1 MELEQIVFIGGIV
14 SYFLMRNQL
23 RKVYSQEYVKSIKGT
38 FSIPILQIVLFTIF
52 LYQAGN
58 EAIKSAGKIDSLHNI
73 STYTPF
79 LGDLGKIADIANQ
92 SGLLPDI
99 ERSQET
105 LEFIKAAGTANQYI
119 GIGMLVVIALALAE
133 LYGVFRLGKFT
144 KKQMQ
149 LFYVGISA
157 TFVICAF
164 LLGVYME
171 KFISLLSSV
180 FSGVDKD
187 TPFSLIFP
195 IIALLLWGLC
205 YISYSKSLERL
216 FSFQHNNDTEPEPI
230 KQQEENKVQ
239 EQSSPQTA
247 ASSINPIEYSNT
259 PTEENNSEF
268 VTGDISSTNQQSE
281 VIKSQ
286 NETITSSD
294 IQESTL
300 QTNEN
305 VCNDS
310 IKASVKKESKSSYI
324 GFAIGGI
331 AIIIIAVFLVW
342 QCTKDEDAIPT
353 LQQEE
358 MNTVTGTTQQ
368 QSTQSTSDIYEQRSN
383 AIIQE
388 LTAKYGNKI
397 QVDHK
402 YPELSRYCT
411 FRLKG
416 EDDYGFP
423 YLLIYD
429 LDKEKLKQFN
439 TEDLPTNNVGE
450 VLLTS
455 YDVLINQENNT
466 LLISGNNGANSVGY
480 TEYILELNPS
490 NWQIKELCS
499 GKAITKNDD
508 GYIAH
513 RMIMTKFIDCTA
525 TSEFAFVDIHYDFQG
540 KLVMPISKGNTYQL
554 QGRINDKY
562 AVTMQLS
569 IQDDKIYGKYFYDK
583 TGSDNYLYLYGG
595 ISESGDVVLL
605 EFNNKGEQTSDF
617 MGRFTNDSFYGTFT
631 NYKQVEMPF
640 ELHMKGNHNAASQ
653 EVTLKKYYNSRFG
666 YNILYPSSFSN
677 IYESENGD
685 GCKLS
690 KDSHTYLIV
699 YGIHNALNET
709 IEDKYNEYK
718 SKSPVYCRL
727 KENWYV
733 ISAYTENGDIFYLKT
748 VLKDGVFITAEL
760 HYPNNEKEYYSK
772 LIPKI
777 FADFPN

>member
-23 RKVYSQEYVKSIKGT
+23 RKVYSQEYIKSISST

-79 LGDLGKIADIANQ
+79 LGNLGKIADIANQ

-133 LYGVFRLGKFT
+133 LYGVFRLRKFT

-157 TFVICAF
+157 TFVICSF
-164 LLGVYME
+164 LLGAYME

-216 FSFQHNNDTEPEPI
+216 FSFQHNNEPEPI
-230 KQQEENKVQ
+230 KQQNENKEQ
-239 EQSSPQTA
+239 KQSSQQTA

-259 PTEENNSEF
+259 PTEENNPEF
-268 VTGDISSTNQQSE
+268 VTRDISSTNQQSE

-286 NETITSSD
+286 DETITSSD

-310 IKASVKKESKSSYI
+310 IKVSGKKQSKFSYI

-331 AIIIIAVFLVW
+331 VIIIIAVFVVW
-342 QCTKDEDAIPT
+342 QCIKDEDVMPT
-353 LQQEE
+353 LQQAQQEKV
-358 MNTVTGTTQQ
+358 NSTTGDTQQ
-368 QSTQSTSDIYEQRSN
+368 HSTQSISDIYEQRSN

-388 LTAKYGNKI
+388 LTSKYGDKLI
-397 QVDHK
+397 VDYK
-402 YPELSRYCT
+402 YPTLSRYCI
-411 FRLKG
+411 FRVKG
-416 EDDYGFP
+416 EYDSTD

-429 LDKEKLKQFN
+429 LEREVLKQLEHKKLQPSNGKEEIGVYSFDVSISSSNDKMFIFAFDGVRTQYLLELDFSNWNVKKLCVGSYIEQKGNHIIVHRDCLIKLK
-439 TEDLPTNNVGE
+439 
-450 VLLTS
+450 
-455 YDVLINQENNT
+455 
-466 LLISGNNGANSVGY
+466 
-480 TEYILELNPS
+480 
-490 NWQIKELCS
+490 
-499 GKAITKNDD
+499 
-508 GYIAH
+508 
-513 RMIMTKFIDCTA
+513 DCYSE
-525 TSEFAFVDIHYDFQG
+525 SEFANIDIYYDLQG
-540 KLVMPISKGNTYQL
+540 KLIAPSYNGNTYYL
-554 QGRINDKY
+554 KGLIDNKY

-569 IQDDKIYGKYFYDK
+569 MQDNKIYGKYYYDK
-583 TGSDNYLYLYGG
+583 DGSDNELYLYGG
-595 ISESGDVVLL
+595 VSDSGDVVLL
-605 EFNNKGEQTSDF
+605 EFNNKGEQTGDF
-617 MGRFTNDSFYGTFT
+617 KGRFTSDSFYGTFV
-631 NYKQVEMPF
+631 NYKGIEMPF
-640 ELHMKGNHNAASQ
+640 ELQKDNHNVVPQ
-653 EVTLKKYYNSRFG
+653 ELTLKKYHNSRFG
-666 YNILYPSSFSN
+666 YNVLYPSSFSN

-685 GCKLS
+685 GCRFS
-690 KDSHTYLIV
+690 KDSHTCLIV
-699 YGIHNALNET
+699 YGMHNVLNET
-709 IEDKYNEYK
+709 IEDKYNEYR
-718 SKSPVYCRL
+718 SKSPVYYRL
-727 KENWYV
+727 KDNWFV
-733 ISAYTENGDIFYLKT
+733 VSDYTENGDIFYLKT

-772 LIPKI
+772 LISKI
-777 FADFPN
+777 FINFPN

>member
-1 MELEQIVFIGGIV
+1 MFISIIIGIV
-14 SYFLMRNQL
+14 IFYKVIIPFIHNQYHSSTEKRITKGL
-23 RKVYSQEYVKSIKGT
+23 LSMSFWQILFGSLVCVYALQVEPVYKQTDEDVSSFVQEYSIVGD
-38 FSIPILQIVLFTIF
+38 LV
-52 LYQAGN
+52 N
-58 EAIKSAGKIDSLHNI
+58 EYTGINATSNFNYLMSEADSLHTSAIIFIIITVVFSLATVIGSIGRKLDRRIIEGLAILNTLACCWI
-73 STYTPF
+73 CKSST
-79 LGDLGKIADIANQ
+79 DLYEMIIRDGVTLQTIAW
-92 SGLLPDI
+92 
-99 ERSQET
+99 
-105 LEFIKAAGTANQYI
+105 I
-119 GIGMLVVIALALAE
+119 G
-133 LYGVFRLGKFT
+133 R
-144 KKQMQ
+144 
-149 LFYVGISA
+149 
-157 TFVICAF
+157 
-164 LLGVYME
+164 LLGTDIYSTMDL
-171 KFISLLSSV
+171 IIRSV
-180 FSGVDKD
+180 WIL
-187 TPFSLIFP
+187 PLIL
-195 IIALLLWGLC
+195 IIKHFYYHKTLDEYYAWVVPQ
-205 YISYSKSLERL
+205 SRS
-216 FSFQHNNDTEPEPI
+216 I

-247 ASSINPIEYSNT
+247 AGSINPIEYSNT
-259 PTEENNSEF
+259 PTEENNPEF

-286 NETITSSD
+286 DETITSSD

-331 AIIIIAVFLVW
+331 AIIIIAVFVVW
-342 QCTKDEDAIPT
+342 QCTKDEDVIPT

-358 MNTVTGTTQQ
+358 MNTVTGATQQ

-397 QVDHK
+397 QVDHR

-429 LDKEKLKQFN
+429 LDKGKLKQFN
-439 TEDLPTNNVGE
+439 TEALPTNNVGE

-480 TEYILELNPS
+480 IEYILELNPS
-490 NWQIKELCS
+490 NWQIRELCS
-499 GKAITKNDD
+499 GRAITKNDD
-508 GYIAH
+508 RYIAH

-525 TSEFAFVDIHYDFQG
+525 TSEFALVDIHYDLQG
-540 KLVMPISKGNTYQL
+540 RLIAPSYNGSTYGL
-554 QGRINDKY
+554 KGRINDKY

-631 NYKQVEMPF
+631 NYKQVKMPF
-640 ELHMKGNHNAASQ
+640 ELHLNDGTSKANSSRPVSNNSEQTDNSEVVEEALTSDRDPEFPGGMSNLRKYISENVEYPTISQ
-653 EVTLKKYYNSRFG
+653 ENGIAGQVKVSYIINEDGS
-666 YNILYPSSFSN
+666 ISDVEV
-677 IYESENGD
+677 IESVD
-685 GCKLS
+685 P
-690 KDSHTYLIV
+690 YL
-699 YGIHNALNET
+699 
-709 IEDKYNEYK
+709 DKEAI
-718 SKSPVYCRL
+718 R
-727 KENWYV
+727 V
-733 ISAYTENGDIFYLKT
+733 ISLMPKWSPGIRNGKYVKMKT
-748 VLKDGVFITAEL
+748 STYVKFSL
-760 HYPNNEKEYYSK
+760 H
-772 LIPKI
+772 
-777 FADFPN
+777 